1 MEELS
6 PGAWIRYEPTW
17 LREEEADALYAA
29 LAAELRWE
37 ERPIVVA
44 GREVLQPRLIAWEGE
59 VPYRYSGQT
68 LPGVPLSDRALGLVE
83 RASAYA
89 GGPFNHVL
97 FNWYRDGRDN
107 IGFHADNEPE
117 LGRNPLIAS
126 LSLGATRRF
135 RLERKGRRRT
145 RREIDLSHGS
155 LLVMGG
161 TTQHHWYHAV
171 PKAPGCT
178 EGRIN
183 VTFRWLRGPPGWREP
198 ARSEA
203 QASPRMS

>member
-1 MEELS
+1 MVWRSYL
-6 PGAWIRYEPTW
+6 PWIRYEPAW
-17 LREEEADALYAA
+17 LPANEADTLYAA
-29 LAAELRWE
+29 LASELPWQ

-44 GREVLQPRLIAWEGE
+44 GREVLQPRLVAWEGE
-59 VPYRYSGQT
+59 LAYRYSGQT
-68 LPGVPLSDRALGLVE
+68 LEALAPSERTRSLLE
-83 RASAYA
+83 RAAGYA

-97 FNWYRDGRDN
+97 YNWYRDGRDN

-126 LSLGATRRF
+126 LSLGAVRRF
-135 RLERKGRRRT
+135 RLERKGRRKT
-145 RREIDLSHGS
+145 SRELLLAHGS

-178 EGRIN
+178 DGRIN
-183 VTFRWLRGPPGWREP
+183 VTFRWLRGPPGWRE
-198 ARSEA
+198 RSQAEA
-203 QASPRMS
+203 LQTS